1 MNGYWI
7 SVKSI
12 FSHALIAV
20 TVLALTV
27 LLVHS
32 SPGLAERNSTGE
44 NLPATD
50 PLAGVPVPDDA
61 FGVFQPRRL
70 GADDLRI
77 AFSDDITQAIVL
89 QLQRGTA
96 ECNSLNP
103 AYRIDCL
110 RQVYSRAAGAAGNR
124 PDYASA
130 ANELRRLSR
139 TLNGIV
145 RENQDRKAGSAK
157 QGGRSYKAVAQ
168 DALRRANS
176 QAAQAIQEAS
186 TKLLRSAGNSQ
197 KRKVHYTRIANAVN
211 STKKILR
218 S

>member
-1 MNGYWI
+1 MNGHRG
-7 SVKSI
+7 SFKGT
-12 FSHALIAV
+12 FSHGLIVVALL
-20 TVLALTV
+20 TLAL

-32 SPGLAERNSTGE
+32 GPSMAARNATADS
-44 NLPATD
+44 LPATE
-50 PLAGVPVPDDA
+50 PLAGFPVPDDV
-61 FGVFQPRRL
+61 FQVFQPRL
-70 GADDLRI
+70 SGADEMRV
-77 AFSDDITQAIVL
+77 AFSDDITQTIVL
-89 QLQRGTA
+89 QLQRGTS

-103 AYRIDCL
+103 AYRLDCL

-145 RENQDRKAGSAK
+145 RQNQDRKAGSHK

-176 QAAQAIQEAS
+176 QAAQAIEEAA